1 MQNSDAESTQ
11 ALQSIKRQYFFE
23 KNVSIC
29 CSCATNN
36 DWDI

>member
-1 MQNSDAESTQ
+1 MQNSEAESIQ

-29 CSCATNN
+29 CSCSNN